1 MKSGSNNF
9 FVRKVQSDHL
19 QNLIVFKMTA
29 HRLAHVR
36 VKIRVLSASVKMS
49 APNVLAVKTPSGE
62 DSTKKNFTHIKTLV
76 KNSLL
81 AQRAHSRA

>member
-9 FVRKVQSDHL
+9 FVRKVEPDHL
-19 QNLIVFKMTA
+19 QNLIVFKRT
-29 HRLAHVR
+29 AHVR